1 MNQEVL
7 VIPDRII
14 EQGTLTTSGP
24 RAAVEVRLPWYRAL
38 PGSCIAGA
46 KLSIDGVDAPTE
58 SLRWAMNGREFR
70 FDELVDETGEWW
82 FPVDSAV
89 LSGDVP
95 VSPDGEHDVRVDLTL
110 YIPYIIISDSETLH
124 IEEHDTKRMKAVA
137 E

>member
-1 MNQEVL
+1 

-14 EQGTLTTSGP
+14 EQGTLTTDGS

-46 KLSIDGVDAPTE
+46 KLSIDGLEAPTE
-58 SLRWAMNGREFR
+58 TLRWRMNGREFG

-82 FPVDSAV
+82 FPTDSAV

-95 VSPDGEHDVRVDLTL
+95 VPANGEHEVRVDLTL

-124 IEEHDTKRMKAVA
+124 IEEHDTKTMKAVA
-137 E
+137 A